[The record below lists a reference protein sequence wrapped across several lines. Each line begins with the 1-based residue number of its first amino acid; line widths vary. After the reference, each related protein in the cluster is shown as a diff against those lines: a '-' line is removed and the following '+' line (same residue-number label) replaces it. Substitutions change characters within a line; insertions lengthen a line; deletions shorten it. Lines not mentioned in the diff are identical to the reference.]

1 MNELIEI
8 YRDAWRESGHAG
20 NGTVMLAHHMFCHED
35 PDQAVHLAKEPLNR
49 YLKSIVDSAS
59 PWMAGSD
66 SVDYPGYD
74 KVIEQLSKET
84 FETQIQKGAAFIGT
98 PDEINEQIAN
108 YHSLTGGFEI
118 ASLQVNFNDIDVSDA
133 EASMRL
139 FSEKVIPNFQNS
151 QPICLIIA
159 TIATLATLTGP

>member
-1 MNELIEI
+1 
-8 YRDAWRESGHAG
+8 
-20 NGTVMLAHHMFCHED
+20 
-35 PDQAVHLAKEPLNR
+35 
-49 YLKSIVDSAS
+49 
-59 PWMAGSD
+59 MAGSD

-108 YHSLTGGFEI
+108 YHALTGGFEI

-139 FSEKVIPNFQNS
+139 FSEKVIPNFQNKWFERNVNNEIFYLS
-151 QPICLIIA
+151 RNILKIIPHY
-159 TIATLATLTGP
+159 GVGYFGY